1 MSNFSFEHEIEV
13 RFRDL
18 DAMGHV
24 NHAVFLSY
32 MEQAR
37 VAYWQ
42 RITGLAGVVR
52 QFILARA
59 ECDYRAAVTLG
70 ERVLVRLRVSH
81 LGRSSFTLEYEL
93 LNARTRAVVANAR
106 TVMVM
111 YDYEAGRAVP
121 INDEMRS
128 KLEHGRC

>member
-1 MSNFSFEHEIEV
+1 MNDFSFEHEIEV

-42 RITGLAGVVR
+42 RVTGLDGIVR
-52 QFILARA
+52 QFILARV
-59 ECDYRAAVTLG
+59 ECDYRAPVTLG
-70 ERVLVRLRVSH
+70 ERVIVRLRVSR

-93 LNARTRAVVANAR
+93 LNARTRAVVANAS

-111 YDYEAGRAVP
+111 YDYEAGRGVP
-121 INDEMRS
+121 ISDEMRS
-128 KLEHGRC
+128 KLEHGRR

>member
-1 MSNFSFEHEIEV
+1 MSDFSFEHEIEV

-52 QFILARA
+52 QFILARV
-59 ECDYRAAVTLG
+59 ECDYRAPVTVG
-70 ERVLVRLRVSH
+70 ERVIVRLRVSH

-93 LNARTRAVVANAR
+93 LHARTRAVVANAR

-121 INDEMRS
+121 ITDEMRS
-128 KLEHGRC
+128 RLEHGRR